1 MKKSEQASDE
11 ANWTA
16 VIARCLAFLC
26 LDKADLRT
34 EKVGV
39 QAQFLQRLGL
49 QREDAARI
57 LNTSA
62 ESLRVLAQR
71 AKPKQGGRRAR
82 KK

>member
-1 MKKSEQASDE
+1 MNKSEKTNDDV
-11 ANWTA
+11 NWTA

-26 LDKADLRT
+26 LDKANLRT

-39 QAQFLQRLGL
+39 QAQFLERLGL
-49 QREDAARI
+49 PRGDAARI

-62 ESLRVLAQR
+62 ESLRVLAGR
-71 AKPKQGGRRAR
+71 EKSTKGAKRVR

>member
-1 MKKSEQASDE
+1 MNKSKITSDDTD
-11 ANWTA
+11 WTA
-16 VIARCLAFLC
+16 VIARGLAFLC

-39 QAQFLQRLGL
+39 QAQFLERLGL
-49 QREDAARI
+49 PREDAARI

-62 ESLRVLAQR
+62 ESLRVLAGR
-71 AKPKQGGRRAR
+71 EKSKKGAKRVR

>member
-1 MKKSEQASDE
+1 M
-11 ANWTA
+11 
-16 VIARCLAFLC
+16 AFLC

-39 QAQFLQRLGL
+39 QAQFLERLGL
-49 QREDAARI
+49 RREDAAKI

-62 ESLRVLAQR
+62 ESLRVLAR
-71 AKPKQGGRRAR
+71 REKSKRGGKRAR

>member
-1 MKKSEQASDE
+1 MNKSERANDDI
-11 ANWTA
+11 NWTA

-34 EKVGV
+34 EKVSV
-39 QAQFLQRLGL
+39 QAQFLERLGL
-49 QREDAARI
+49 RREDAARI
-57 LNTSA
+57 LDTSA

-71 AKPKQGGRRAR
+71 EKSKKGHRRG

>member
-1 MKKSEQASDE
+1 MNKSER
-11 ANWTA
+11 ANDDIKWTA

-34 EKVGV
+34 EKVSV
-39 QAQFLQRLGL
+39 QAQFLERLGL
-49 QREDAARI
+49 RREDAAKI

-62 ESLRVLAQR
+62 ESLRVLAGR
-71 AKPKQGGRRAR
+71 EKSKRGGKRAR

>member
-1 MKKSEQASDE
+1 MNRSDRDDE
-11 ANWTA
+11 INWTG

-26 LDKADLRT
+26 LDKANLRT

-39 QAQFLQRLGL
+39 QAQFLERLGL
-49 QREDAARI
+49 PREDAARI

-62 ESLRVLAQR
+62 ESLRVLA
-71 AKPKQGGRRAR
+71 GREKLTRRGKRGR